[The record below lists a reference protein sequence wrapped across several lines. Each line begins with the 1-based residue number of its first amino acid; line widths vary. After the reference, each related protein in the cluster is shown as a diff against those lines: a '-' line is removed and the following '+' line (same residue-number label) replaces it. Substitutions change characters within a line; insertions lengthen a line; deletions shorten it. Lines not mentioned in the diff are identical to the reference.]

1 MSGKG
6 DTMATNMQAAYKQ
19 NAMNTASPGEL
30 TLMLYNGCLK
40 FLKQAKQA
48 IEANDIQG
56 RSVAMTKA
64 QNIIRE
70 LMVTLKTDSEVGE
83 NMMRM
88 YDFILSR
95 MIDANVQNDV
105 KALEEAEQLVVEFR
119 DTWKEVI
126 MADRQQRHGAGG
138 QA

>member
-1 MSGKG
+1 
-6 DTMATNMQAAYKQ
+6 
-19 NAMNTASPGEL
+19 
-30 TLMLYNGCLK
+30 MLYNGCLK

-95 MIDANVQNDV
+95 MIDANVR
-105 KALEEAEQLVVEFR
+105 K
-119 DTWKEVI
+119 
-126 MADRQQRHGAGG
+126 
-138 QA
+138 